1 VSRENVEVVRRG
13 FEAYGRGE
21 DFPAIFDPGIVWNP
35 AEEEAMQGLDAVRA
49 YMQRWESSWERLEMA
64 PEEFIDAG
72 DRVLVTVHF
81 SGRGRE
87 TGIEVDARLYEV
99 YTLDRGKVV
108 RMDEFTERSEALQA
122 AGLSA

>member
-1 VSRENVEVVRRG
+1 VVRRG
-13 FEAYGRGE
+13 FEVYRRGE
-21 DFPAIFDPGIVWNP
+21 DFPAIFDPGIMWNP
-35 AEEEAMQGLDAVRA
+35 AEEEAMHGLDAVRA
-49 YMQRWESSWERLEMA
+49 YMQRWESSWERLETA

-108 RMDEFTERSEALQA
+108 RMDEFTERSEALRA
-122 AGLSA
+122 AGLRA